1 MKYSKFSKEPSSRY
15 LLCFTFQAALLVYD
29 RGIIDD
35 DIELSNAL
43 WRRFFLC
50 GTPDPQRIELLVKY
64 VRQTMSM
71 LDQVSQEDLRTGKKI
86 KWLNLDYVNAS

>member
-1 MKYSKFSKEPSSRY
+1 MNLIFG
-15 LLCFTFQAALLVYD
+15 CFFFQAALLVYD
-29 RGIIDD
+29 RGIIDND
-35 DIELSNAL
+35 MELSNAL

-64 VRQTMSM
+64 VRQTMAM
-71 LDQVSQEDLRTGKKI
+71 LDQISQEDLRKGRTI